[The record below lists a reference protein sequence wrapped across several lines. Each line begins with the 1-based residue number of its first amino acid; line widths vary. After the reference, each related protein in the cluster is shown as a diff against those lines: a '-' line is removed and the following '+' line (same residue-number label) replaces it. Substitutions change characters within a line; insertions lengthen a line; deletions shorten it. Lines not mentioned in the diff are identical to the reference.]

1 MIKNILKKA
10 TKTGIIMAA
19 GLMFTCTGQAADE
32 TAKPGIAVNES
43 NFPDSSFRAYISAN
57 VDKDKDNILTDTEIS
72 AVTDMNIRTRGIS
85 DLKGIEYFTGLK
97 ELNASGNKIKELDL
111 TADTELTYLNV
122 SNNDL
127 TVLKLD
133 KAVLLRNLLCSG
145 NNLSNLDI
153 SANTALD
160 TVDVSGNRLA
170 AFDISKNVRLT
181 SLNASD
187 NAIIQINTDANTLL
201 KKLNVNYNEITAVN
215 LKNNT
220 ALTELNIRS
229 NRLVALDL
237 QPNTGLKYV
246 ECSYNGLI
254 SLALPES
261 VETLLCSNNQLYVVE
276 LQGLTHLKELNVS
289 NNELYSVDLSACTE
303 LASLD
308 VSGNHLAAI
317 NIEANT
323 QLSKDVSA
331 GGNVREVYVGEDK
344 NLYLTGL
351 GIDTAKVKGL
361 TGATLSSDEQ
371 ASIAVADTAA
381 LPEKITYTYDMG
393 NNLEQEFTLI
403 PVLKK
408 KLLPSKTDISIYI
421 YEDTKDS
428 EYQLSAVSIFES
440 PAVKWESSNI
450 TVAKVSE
457 DGKVTPVAPGTA
469 VITASAEGYE
479 SAEFTVNVY
488 NQVENIEIDDIPD
501 QYYTG
506 AAVTP
511 APVVK
516 DGDYTLVKD
525 TDYTV
530 SYENNTAVG
539 NAIITVKGCGKY
551 SFTISKNFKICY
563 NIGLLN
569 ADAIPDQTYT
579 GTEIKPDVVIKNGT
593 YTLKNGIDY
602 TLSYMNNTTIGTGIV
617 TVNGKGDYLGT
628 KIQAFNIIVPQVTN
642 LVKVGN
648 KKMQI
653 TLTWTAIPGVD
664 GYRIYKYNE
673 LTGKYNYL
681 KQLDGSAQNSYV
693 DTGLTAGTRY
703 RYRVR
708 AFVKVN
714 NENKY
719 GKYSTKYKT
728 ATRLKK
734 VTPLKVKAGT
744 RKASLSWKK
753 TDNAE
758 GYEIRM
764 KTGNGE
770 FSTIKTITKGKTV
783 SYTKTGLS
791 KGKVY
796 YFRVR
801 AYRTVSGT
809 KIYGSCSK
817 IKSIVAK

>member
-10 TKTGIIMAA
+10 TKAGIIMAA

-153 SANTALD
+153 SANTELD

-201 KKLNVNYNEITAVN
+201 KKLDVNYNEITAVN

-237 QPNTGLKYV
+237 QSNTGLKYV

-254 SLALPES
+254 SLAPPES
-261 VETLLCSNNQLYVVE
+261 VETLLCSNNQLYVIE

-303 LASLD
+303 LVSLD

-361 TGATLSSDEQ
+361 TGATLSSAEQ

-421 YEDTKDS
+421 YEEMKDS

-511 APVVK
+511 APIVK
-516 DGDYTLVKD
+516 DGDCTLVKD

-693 DTGLTAGTRY
+693 DTGLTAGTKY

-734 VTPLKVKAGT
+734 VTLKATRGT
-744 RKASLSWKK
+744 RQASLSWKK
-753 TDNAE
+753 IDGAN
-758 GYEIRM
+758 GYEICMR
-764 KTGNGE
+764 TGSGE
-770 FSTIKTITKGKTV
+770 FSNIKTISKGTTIK
-783 SYTKTGLS
+783 YTKTGLS
-791 KGKVY
+791 KGKTY
-796 YFRVR
+796 YFKVR
-801 AYRTVSGT
+801 AYKNVSGT
-809 KIYGSCSK
+809 KIYGSYSK

>member
-10 TKTGIIMAA
+10 TKAGIIMAA

-237 QPNTGLKYV
+237 QSNTGLKYV

-254 SLALPES
+254 SLAPPES
-261 VETLLCSNNQLYVVE
+261 VETLLCSNNQLYVIE

-303 LASLD
+303 LVSLD

-421 YEDTKDS
+421 YEETKDS

-593 YTLKNGIDY
+593 YTLKNGVDY

>member
-10 TKTGIIMAA
+10 TKAGIIMAA

-237 QPNTGLKYV
+237 QSNTGLKYV

-421 YEDTKDS
+421 YEETKDS

-593 YTLKNGIDY
+593 YTLKNGVDY

>member
-10 TKTGIIMAA
+10 TKAGIIMAA

-237 QPNTGLKYV
+237 QSNTGLKYV

-254 SLALPES
+254 SLAPPES
-261 VETLLCSNNQLYVVE
+261 VETLLCSNNQLYVIE

-303 LASLD
+303 LVSLD

-421 YEDTKDS
+421 YEETKES

-593 YTLKNGIDY
+593 YTLKNGVDY

-628 KIQAFNIIVPQVTN
+628 KIQAFNIIVLQVTN

-693 DTGLTAGTRY
+693 DTGLTAGTKY

>member
-10 TKTGIIMAA
+10 TKAGIIMAA

-153 SANTALD
+153 SANTELD

-201 KKLNVNYNEITAVN
+201 KKLDVNYNEITAVN

-237 QPNTGLKYV
+237 QSNTGLKYV

-254 SLALPES
+254 SLAPPES
-261 VETLLCSNNQLYVVE
+261 VETLLCSNNQLYVIE

-303 LASLD
+303 LVSLD

-361 TGATLSSDEQ
+361 TGATLSSAEQ

-421 YEDTKDS
+421 YEEMKDS

-511 APVVK
+511 APIVK
-516 DGDYTLVKD
+516 DGDCTLVKD

-593 YTLKNGIDY
+593 YTLKNGVDY

>member
-10 TKTGIIMAA
+10 TKAGIIMAA

-220 ALTELNIRS
+220 ALTQLNIRS

-237 QPNTGLKYV
+237 QSNTGLKYV

-254 SLALPES
+254 SLAPPES
-261 VETLLCSNNQLYVVE
+261 VETLLCSNNQLYVIE

-303 LASLD
+303 LVSLD

-421 YEDTKDS
+421 YEETKES

-593 YTLKNGIDY
+593 YTLKNGVDY

-628 KIQAFNIIVPQVTN
+628 KIQAFNIIVLQVTN

-693 DTGLTAGTRY
+693 DTGLTAGTKY